1 MEKSKKNK
9 DSAIAG
15 RDFSGEWII
24 TASRSQG
31 PGGQNV
37 NKLCTKIEL
46 RFHPSSSQRLSDT
59 EKAMLAKRLKNKLTE
74 DGFLIITAQTER
86 SQLKNRQ
93 AAAEK
98 FYSLINRALTTRK
111 KRKPTRRTIQSIE
124 KRLTGKKIRADQ
136 KNLRKKPEL

>member
-1 MEKSKKNK
+1 
-9 DSAIAG
+9 
-15 RDFSGEWII
+15 
-24 TASRSQG
+24 
-31 PGGQNV
+31 
-37 NKLCTKIEL
+37 
-46 RFHPSSSQRLSDT
+46 
-59 EKAMLAKRLKNKLTE
+59 MLAKRLKNKLTE